1 MNSII
6 LATSLEDSIWIIL
19 FIVFSISIYVW
30 TKKKIGN
37 ELISILITGFLVFLL
52 FYRYPNLIWLVA
64 IGVAIYW
71 IFGSDL
77 KNGIKNAFSLGV
89 KK

>member
-1 MNSII
+1 MNNTI
-6 LATSLEDSIWIIL
+6 LSTTFQDTIWIVL

-30 TKKKIGN
+30 AKKKIGN
-37 ELISILITGFLVFLL
+37 EIVAILITGFLVFLL
-52 FYRYPNLIWLVA
+52 FYRYPDLIWLVA
-64 IGVAIYW
+64 LGIGIYY

-77 KNGIKNAFSLGV
+77 KNSIKGLFTI

>member
-30 TKKKIGN
+30 TKKQIGN

-77 KNGIKNAFSLGV
+77 KTGIKNAFSLGV